1 MMDYMKIELETVINF
16 LKKNDLDWNGEIISG
31 THLNKSILASSEDFN
46 GKDLKVCLN
55 NATLFLNVSPT
66 KFSIKSLTNH
76 MDGNLVVLQNYSDKW
91 QQYLV

>member
-55 NATLFLNVSPT
+55 NATLFYRNKT
-66 KFSIKSLTNH
+66 
-76 MDGNLVVLQNYSDKW
+76 
-91 QQYLV
+91 